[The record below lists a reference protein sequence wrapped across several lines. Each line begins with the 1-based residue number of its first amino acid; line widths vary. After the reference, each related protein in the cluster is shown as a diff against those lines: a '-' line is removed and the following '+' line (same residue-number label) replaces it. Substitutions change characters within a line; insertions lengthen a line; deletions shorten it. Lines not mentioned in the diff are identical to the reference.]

1 MILVACRKEKVV
13 EKMKNKKGIVIASII
28 LLYCVISVIYTLLLD
43 GKINWSLLFLA
54 ICMIYIIEVAI
65 SNNKLL
71 KKKLTK

>member
-1 MILVACRKEKVV
+1 
-13 EKMKNKKGIVIASII
+13 MKNKKGIVIASII

>member
-71 KKKLTK
+71 KRN